1 MVVKT
6 MRALCLLVAAV
17 LIAVL
22 AGCGNEPD
30 PAAGAPGVE
39 AVAEAP
45 SGPTADRKVVSLCY
59 HGMADESGSTYELSI
74 GDFKEQLQALADDG
88 YESVLPSQIADY
100 LEGKGDLPENAVCI
114 TFDDGPESILTVS
127 KPAMDAHG
135 YVGAAFLIADSVG
148 GDGKLS
154 WDQVRELEAAGW
166 EIGSHTCTHE
176 MLTRVSADTCIGE
189 LEDARDGIAAE
200 VEGDCDAIAYPNGL
214 YDADVAA
221 HARDAGYRI
230 AFTIDRGPADQTTD
244 PMYVPRQMLV
254 NGNSLKTFRG
264 WLSQEKLH
272 LDEVDPP
279 VGARMSTDA
288 GITARLA
295 DDDVPI
301 GEMEMSVNGSPIK
314 YEGDSETGMLT
325 ITPELNEGANN
336 LRINYYG
343 NPRREVSWVIVAE

>member
-1 MVVKT
+1 MMKMT
-6 MRALCLLVAAV
+6 RALCLIVAAAM
-17 LIAVL
+17 ITTL
-22 AGCGNEPD
+22 AGCGNEPEPTD
-30 PAAGAPGVE
+30 GAENVE
-39 AVAEAP
+39 AVAEVA
-45 SGPTADRKVVSLCY
+45 SGPTTDRKVVALCY
-59 HGMADESGSTYELSI
+59 HAMDDESGSTYELSI

-100 LEGKGDLPENAVCI
+100 LEGKSDLPEKAVCI
-114 TFDDGPESILTVS
+114 TFDDGPESILSVS

-148 GDGKLS
+148 GEGLLS

-176 MLTRVSADTCIGE
+176 MLTRVSTDTCVCE
-189 LEDARDGIAAE
+189 LEDAREDIAAE
-200 VEGDCDAIAYPNGL
+200 IEGDCDAFAYPNGL

-221 HARDAGYRI
+221 RARDAGYRI

-244 PMYVPRQMLV
+244 AMFVPRQMLV
-254 NGNSLKTFRG
+254 DGNSLKTFG
-264 WLSQEKLH
+264 NWLSQEKLH
-272 LDEVDPP
+272 LEELDPP
-279 VGARMSTDA
+279 VGERMSTDA

-301 GEMEMSVNGSPIK
+301 NGMEMSVNGSPIK

-336 LRINYYG
+336 LRINFYG
-343 NPRREVSWVIVAE
+343 SPRREVSWVIVAE